1 MSKFKVGDKVVP
13 VSKSAGMLTGLEHS
27 NAWKD
32 AIKIKQPYLY
42 ISFIRNKLVD
52 CCVSKGKPFGDC
64 FLESDL
70 IPYEEVQAR
79 IEPAEKPPV
88 WYTLPAPVE
97 EKVEP
102 DYKGFY
108 EFTKDHMT
116 DVVYYGNF
124 RCNAGCEVKKSGFC
138 TGAYGSSNRCEFS
151 ALEYAENKFIKRG

>member
-1 MSKFKVGDKVVP
+1 MSKFKIGDKVVP
-13 VSKSAGMLTGLEHS
+13 VSKSAGILTELEHS

-97 EKVEP
+97 EKEEP
-102 DYKGFY
+102 DYKSFY
-108 EFTKDHMT
+108 EFIMEDKNWKLCCNNRIVKD
-116 DVVYYGNF
+116 
-124 RCNAGCEVKKSGFC
+124 AGFC
-138 TGAYGSSNRCEFS
+138 THETPCLTAIRN
-151 ALEYAENKFIKRG
+151 YAEYKFIKRKQRGI